1 MSDTN
6 KITAL
11 YCRLSHEDELAG
23 ESNSIS
29 NQKDILQKYA
39 DEHGFYNTAFY
50 IDDGYTGVDF
60 ERPAFK
66 RMIDDVDNGRIGT
79 IITKDLSRL
88 GRNHL
93 HVGLYTEEYFPRR
106 NVRYIAINNN
116 IDSDNP
122 DSSAVDMA
130 AFYNIFN
137 EFHVK
142 DTSRKI
148 KASCVIKSERGQRV
162 ASRPPYGYMKSQ
174 EDHNKILPNPETALV
189 VKYIFQLCADGL
201 GPAQIAHRL
210 ERCTSTVK
218 REMLFLT
225 LIQAIPTAGIR
236 PQLQIFW
243 RTSAISDTLV
253 ISGSAER
260 HTKTIGN

>member
-79 IITKDLSRL
+79 IITKDYCAII
-88 GRNHL
+88 
-93 HVGLYTEEYFPRR
+93 GL
-106 NVRYIAINNN
+106 NQ
-116 IDSDNP
+116 
-122 DSSAVDMA
+122 
-130 AFYNIFN
+130 
-137 EFHVK
+137 K
-142 DTSRKI
+142 DL
-148 KASCVIKSERGQRV
+148 ENQG
-162 ASRPPYGYMKSQ
+162 
-174 EDHNKILPNPETALV
+174 ILA
-189 VKYIFQLCADGL
+189 
-201 GPAQIAHRL
+201 
-210 ERCTSTVK
+210 
-218 REMLFLT
+218 
-225 LIQAIPTAGIR
+225 
-236 PQLQIFW
+236 
-243 RTSAISDTLV
+243 
-253 ISGSAER
+253 
-260 HTKTIGN
+260 